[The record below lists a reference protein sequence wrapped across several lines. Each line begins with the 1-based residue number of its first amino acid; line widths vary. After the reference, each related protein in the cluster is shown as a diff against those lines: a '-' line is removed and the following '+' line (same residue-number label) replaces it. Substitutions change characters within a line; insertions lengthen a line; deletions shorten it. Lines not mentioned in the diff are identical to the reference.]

1 MDEQELKEMEEMVRE
16 NRQLAEE
23 NNELLHKIYRS
34 VIWRRIISI
43 MYWVL
48 IIGIAV
54 GAFYF
59 LQPIIAPF
67 VDVYDQF
74 RSGFSS
80 TTPAD
85 IQQVDGNIPAQS
97 Q

>member
-1 MDEQELKEMEEMVRE
+1 MDEQELKEMVRE

-74 RSGFSS
+74 RSGFPS

-85 IQQVDGNIPAQS
+85 AQQVEGNIPGQS